1 MVEPGGESLPNLI
14 NVDQWAFILSRFAE
28 VLGVDVYTVDP
39 RAKLL
44 TLPQHTPKIWE
55 LIAAAKNP
63 SRLKFRTPSE
73 VIQSLIRKSEATHA
87 AAEGTESLGF
97 TYAVI
102 PIFSESSRVM
112 AYLVVGP
119 LLLGSR
125 RSQKELEGLA
135 KEQGWDLL
143 SLEGLDQEAKL
154 FSFVGM
160 KAMLELLSEVCNYLV
175 QPTALK
181 GGHEQILSEF
191 TSSWKKDL
199 ATKPDELDNF
209 FSTLLD
215 LALRATKADSG
226 SVMVLDS
233 PSQTLRIRAALGLNE
248 EVIQKAE
255 VKVGE
260 GVAGWVAQRNRPLLI
275 DPEMPLDPA
284 LKHRLKR
291 SEIDSSIVMPLSR
304 QEKVLGILSINSHK
318 RENRLKAQNLDL
330 LAQLAKLTMVIF

>member
-1 MVEPGGESLPNLI
+1 MVEPDGESLPNLI
-14 NVDQWAFILSRFAE
+14 NLDQWAFILSRFSE
-28 VLGVDVYTVDP
+28 VLGVDVYTVDR

-44 TLPQHTPKIWE
+44 TLPQHTPKVWDF
-55 LIAAAKNP
+55 IASAQNP
-63 SRLKFRTPSE
+63 SRLSFRTPSE
-73 VIQSLIRKSEATHA
+73 VVQSLIRKSETTHA
-87 AAEGTESLGF
+87 PSEENEPLGF
-97 TYAVI
+97 TYAAV
-102 PIFSESSRVM
+102 PIFSESSHVL

-119 LLLGSR
+119 LLLGAR
-125 RSQKELEGLA
+125 KSQTEFETLA
-135 KEQGWDLL
+135 NEQGWDLL
-143 SLEGLDQEAKL
+143 SLADVYQEAKL

-181 GGHEQILSEF
+181 GGHEKILSEF

-199 ATKPDELDNF
+199 ATRPDELDNF

-233 PSQTLRIRAALGLNE
+233 LSQTLRIRAALGLDE
-248 EVIQKAE
+248 ALIQKAE
-255 VKVGE
+255 VKLGE
-260 GVAGWVAQRNRPLLI
+260 GIAGWVAQRNRPLLI
-275 DPEMPLDPA
+275 DPEISLDPA
-284 LKHRLKR
+284 LKSRLKR

-304 QEKVLGILSINSHK
+304 QDKVLGVLSINSHD